1 MSKPNEQIDEFKWKR
16 EGFQDDGTLKCLGLG
31 TDRVSK
37 SFSCPVENQSRLNGQ
52 TFVLVDAF
60 VDLEL
65 GGKEKALFKM
75 KPDFDSPE
83 EAERKVWTG
92 SPECIRILRVLIE
105 HNLFPRKVK
114 LVSGKRGAFHFE

>member
-1 MSKPNEQIDEFKWKR
+1 MNKQNTTIDEFKWER
-16 EGFQDDGTLKCLGLG
+16 EGFEDDGTLKCLGLG
-31 TDRVSK
+31 TDRVNK

-65 GGKEKALFKM
+65 DGKEKALFKM

-83 EAERKVWTG
+83 EDERKVWTG

-114 LVSGKRGAFHFE
+114 LVVGKRGAYHFE